1 MRYNNKNVILPEHII
16 DYLCFEA
23 NTAGST
29 VALSNTSISPNIE
42 YSRDKNTWSMWDY
55 SALTLKNVGDKI
67 YMRGSNPNGIGQTE
81 TNVSKFI
88 MTGSISVKGNIMTLI
103 DKVGKTL
110 IIPSNYCFRNLFRQC
125 TSLVEANISLP
136 ANTLTNYCYDNM
148 FRDCTNLI
156 KAPVLVATNAN
167 YTGCYRSLF
176 NGCNALNKIITYAQT
191 IGANSTELWVDK
203 VAATGDFYN
212 LGGANYQSGASGIP
226 SGWTVHTSL

>member
-1 MRYNNKNVILPEHII
+1 MRFNNKNVILPEPII
-16 DYLCFEA
+16 DYLCFKA

-29 VALSNTSISPNIE
+29 IALSNTSISPNIE
-42 YSRDKNTWSMWDY
+42 YSRDKNTWTTWDY
-55 SALTLKNVGDKI
+55 SALTLQNVGDKI

-103 DKVGKTL
+103 DKVGETL

-136 ANTLTNYCYDNM
+136 ATTLTNYCYDNI

-191 IGANSTELWVDK
+191 IGDNSTELWVDK

-212 LGGANYQSGASGIP
+212 LGKASFASGASGIP

>member
-1 MRYNNKNVILPEHII
+1 
-16 DYLCFEA
+16 
-23 NTAGST
+23 
-29 VALSNTSISPNIE
+29 
-42 YSRDKNTWSMWDY
+42 
-55 SALTLKNVGDKI
+55 
-67 YMRGSNPNGIGQTE
+67 
-81 TNVSKFI
+81 
-88 MTGSISVKGNIMTLI
+88 MTGSISVSGNIMTLI
-103 DKVGKTL
+103 DKVGETL
-110 IIPSNYCFRNLFRQC
+110 VIPSNYCFRNLFRQC

-136 ANTLTNYCYDNM
+136 ATTLTNYCYDNI

-212 LGGANYQSGASGIP
+212 LGGANYPSGTSGIP
-226 SGWTVHTSL
+226 SGWTIHTSLN

>member
-1 MRYNNKNVILPEHII
+1 
-16 DYLCFEA
+16 
-23 NTAGST
+23 
-29 VALSNTSISPNIE
+29 
-42 YSRDKNTWSMWDY
+42 
-55 SALTLKNVGDKI
+55 
-67 YMRGSNPNGIGQTE
+67 
-81 TNVSKFI
+81 
-88 MTGSISVKGNIMTLI
+88 MTGSISVKGNIMTII
-103 DKVGKTL
+103 DKVGETL

-136 ANTLTNYCYDNM
+136 ATTLTNYCYDNI

-156 KAPVLVATNAN
+156 KAPVLVAANAN
-167 YTGCYRSLF
+167 YTGCYRSMF

-212 LGGANYQSGASGIP
+212 LGGATYTTGTSGIP